1 MLDTVLLILSIVV
14 LLVISSYRPK
24 HIFWDRQPVMRS
36 YSDAIGKIGEIPR
49 FSFNIDKKYNLAIS
63 YLEKDSF
70 ENAYKLVYDHF
81 SPYFKINYG
90 FFQYNI
96 FLPGTINICLK
107 DSGNIIGFIHGRPME
122 IYYNSKLIQF
132 IYVDYLCV
140 ALEYRHQDAATLLIS
155 SMLNANS
162 PDQSYIFKI
171 DSNRLPFL
179 PFFYSNYYYKLLESN
194 KKNSENNKIAMS
206 EFHDMELNKKTHI
219 LETINQFLEKYNLY
233 KLYTIEELEK
243 YSIYIVGNNDL
254 IVIGKHGNY
263 TITGSQYKSYD
274 IDYIIGDSE
283 FFHIFE
289 TYMVKKEF
297 ELFTIPYIGNNIY
310 TARTYGFN
318 RANKYSYYLYNYN
331 LPKVSSR
338 EFMFNIN

>member
-1 MLDTVLLILSIVV
+1 
-14 LLVISSYRPK
+14 
-24 HIFWDRQPVMRS
+24 
-36 YSDAIGKIGEIPR
+36 
-49 FSFNIDKKYNLAIS
+49 
-63 YLEKDSF
+63 
-70 ENAYKLVYDHF
+70 
-81 SPYFKINYG
+81 
-90 FFQYNI
+90 
-96 FLPGTINICLK
+96 
-107 DSGNIIGFIHGRPME
+107 
-122 IYYNSKLIQF
+122 
-132 IYVDYLCV
+132 
-140 ALEYRHQDAATLLIS
+140 
-155 SMLNANS
+155 
-162 PDQSYIFKI
+162 
-171 DSNRLPFL
+171 
-179 PFFYSNYYYKLLESN
+179 
-194 KKNSENNKIAMS
+194 
-206 EFHDMELNKKTHI
+206 MELNKKTHI